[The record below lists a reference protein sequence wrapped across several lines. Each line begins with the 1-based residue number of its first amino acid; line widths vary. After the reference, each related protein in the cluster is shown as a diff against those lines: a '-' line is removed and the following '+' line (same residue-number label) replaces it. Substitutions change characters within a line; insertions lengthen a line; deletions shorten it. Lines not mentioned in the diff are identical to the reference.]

1 MTIFFEGLFGQNI
14 LVRKLFGRGHVTT
27 IFSGIASI
35 LWPTFWFPHY
45 ACTQYFVNLCKKDT
59 EDWIYESFNFDDRLV
74 SEGMRE
80 ETFMGKGKSSN
91 S

>member
-1 MTIFFEGLFGQNI
+1 MLRLFLVELRPYCGLHFGFLIMHVHNT
-14 LVRKLFGRGHVTT
+14 LLTFVRKTRK
-27 IFSGIASI
+27 I
-35 LWPTFWFPHY
+35 
-45 ACTQYFVNLCKKDT
+45 
-59 EDWIYESFNFDDRLV
+59 EYESFNFDDRLV